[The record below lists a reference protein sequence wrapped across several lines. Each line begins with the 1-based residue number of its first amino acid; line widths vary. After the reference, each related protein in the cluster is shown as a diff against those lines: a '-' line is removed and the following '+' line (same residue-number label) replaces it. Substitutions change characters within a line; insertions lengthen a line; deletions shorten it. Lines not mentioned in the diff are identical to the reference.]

1 MSSRLGIEDFGNG
14 HHAPAQQQGNGYSQ
28 TAPWK
33 GTCPIA
39 DRADFI
45 TDWLPERGSV
55 TRRSDTQHRR
65 RVCLSVPAYQ
75 VTWQQIMALKLAAV
89 RFGRT

>member
-45 TDWLPERGSV
+45 TDWLP
-55 TRRSDTQHRR
+55 D
-65 RVCLSVPAYQ
+65 
-75 VTWQQIMALKLAAV
+75 AAA
-89 RFGRT
+89 